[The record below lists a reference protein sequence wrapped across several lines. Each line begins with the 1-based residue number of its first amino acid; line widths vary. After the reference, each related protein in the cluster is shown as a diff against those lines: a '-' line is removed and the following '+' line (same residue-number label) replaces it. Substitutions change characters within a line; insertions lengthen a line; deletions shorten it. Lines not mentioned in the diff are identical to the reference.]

1 MPSDVGDGMEH
12 EDYLRDQA
20 ETYRQLA
27 EKTND
32 LEAKLEL
39 LTLAAVCEEVAD
51 VAADRLTAG

>member
-1 MPSDVGDGMEH
+1 MEY

-39 LTLAAVCEEVAD
+39 LTLAAVCESLV
-51 VAADRLTAG
+51 RGFYGCQHRGTNCG